1 MKQLFFL
8 ILILVKS
15 YLFGQ
20 IPNFAVVDTNNVE
33 FKLHDF
39 IDKDK
44 VTLISYW
51 AEWCLP
57 CKLEFNAWKKYTSDW
72 IGFQNVNLIA
82 ISLDKESARKAA
94 TLKWNEND
102 WKGQLLFGDLSSSLP
117 YYYLYDKSQNL
128 IREKRGY
135 DFNDA
140 SVLDSIIRN
149 LSLSTS
155 ISHLNSNEN
164 IKITIQNNQL
174 AIESI
179 SNIKELELF
188 LYTLEGKLLKNI
200 NIQFENNNLIQ
211 VDLENI
217 QGFHLIKLEG
227 KNLKLSKKIYIN

>member
-1 MKQLFFL
+1 M
-8 ILILVKS
+8 
-15 YLFGQ
+15 
-20 IPNFAVVDTNNVE
+20 
-33 FKLHDF
+33 
-39 IDKDK
+39 
-44 VTLISYW
+44 
-51 AEWCLP
+51 
-57 CKLEFNAWKKYTSDW
+57 
-72 IGFQNVNLIA
+72 
-82 ISLDKESARKAA
+82 
-94 TLKWNEND
+94 
-102 WKGQLLFGDLSSSLP
+102 
-117 YYYLYDKSQNL
+117 
-128 IREKRGY
+128 
-135 DFNDA
+135 
-140 SVLDSIIRN
+140 DSIIRN

-174 AIESI
+174 TIESI